1 MKKKKL
7 VSVIIPVY
15 NENSTILK
23 LIKKVDSVKIF
34 GCKFQIV
41 IVESNS
47 NDGTREQVKSLKKNK
62 FDIIFQPKALGK
74 GSAVIQGL
82 KKAKGEII
90 LIQDGDLE
98 YDPNDYELMIKPILE
113 KKTKFV
119 LGARIKKGVFK
130 MRNFKNN
137 FLKSLL
143 FNFLHIFLTFLF
155 NSLYKQKL
163 RDPWTC
169 YKVFEKSCINN
180 INFECLGFDF
190 DMELLCKLVR
200 NSFIPIEIPVNY
212 YSRSY
217 DEGKKVSILRDGPK
231 AIYAMLKYRLK

>member
-130 MRNFKNN
+130 MRKFKNN
-137 FLKSLL
+137 IIKS
-143 FNFLHIFLTFLF
+143 FIF
-155 NSLYKQKL
+155 NSLHIVLTILFNLFYNQKL
-163 RDPWTC
+163 KDPWTC
-169 YKVFEKSCINN
+169 YKVFNKSCLNKIKL
-180 INFECLGFDF
+180 ESLGFDF
-190 DMELLCKLVR
+190 DVELLCKLVK
-200 NSFIPIEIPVNY
+200 NGYKPLEVPVNY
-212 YSRSY
+212 LSRSHK
-217 DEGKKVSILRDGPK
+217 EGKKVSIIRDGPK